1 VASYTRVKYEEIS
14 LKKPEIDYPCV
25 WSYKVIASDR
35 ELVTQAVLTVLE
47 DFEYQFSE
55 SNQSRTGKYVS
66 FNISA
71 RVASEEERNE
81 LFCILQNVPTVK
93 MVL

>member
-1 VASYTRVKYEEIS
+1 MASYARVKYEEIS
-14 LKKPEIDYPCV
+14 LKKPEIDYPCT
-25 WSYKVIASDR
+25 WSYKVIGSDR
-35 ELVTQAVLTVLE
+35 ELVTQAVLVVLQ

-55 SNQSRTGKYVS
+55 SNQSRTGKYIS

-71 RVASEEERNE
+71 RVASEEERNRI
-81 LFCILQNVPTVK
+81 FITLQNIPTVK